1 MDITTAIWLGI
12 AIGIVLGVSG
22 VYAVR
27 WYLHAQSRREQ
38 LGSPLIPHG
47 VEDLLATLPQTAIIV
62 DSSYNVLRASE
73 RAYDSGLVVKPD
85 VLSQQMRGQVD
96 RTLETG
102 EPSESEVTVLRGPF
116 GSTELHFRIR
126 VSTMEGGYALIL
138 ANDITESVRVEAV
151 RRDFVANVSHELK
164 TPIGAVTL
172 LAEAVKEAADDVE
185 QVQYF
190 ADRMLVES
198 DRLARLTRELI
209 DLSRLQA
216 MDTLEEAQDVRV
228 HAILEQ
234 AVELNRVLAE
244 NKDIRVQ
251 LKAPADLVVWGDE
264 GLLLMCFQ
272 NLITNAIAYSPEGSH
287 VGIGARRVDDI
298 IEISVADRGIGISEA
313 DRSRIF
319 ERFYRVDSARSRNT
333 GGTGLGLSI
342 VRHIIQNHGGDIQV
356 WSKVGAGSTFT
367 VRLQAADS
375 RVSRTGVQ
383 EPPRAIDRD

>member
-1 MDITTAIWLGI
+1 MDNTTALWLGI
-12 AIGIVLGVSG
+12 AIGLILGVS
-22 VYAVR
+22 AVLAIR
-27 WYLHAQSRREQ
+27 GYLGARAR
-38 LGSPLIPHG
+38 LDLIGAPLIPEG
-47 VEDLLATLPQTAIIV
+47 VEELLTMLPHTAIIT

-85 VLSQQMRGQVD
+85 VLATPLRRLVD
-96 RTLETG
+96 ETLATG
-102 EPSESEVTVLRGPF
+102 EIHESQVTVVRGPF
-116 GSTELHFRIR
+116 GSTELNFRVR
-126 VSTMEGGYALIL
+126 VSVMEGGLAVVL
-138 ANDITESVRVEAV
+138 ANDITESARVEAV

-190 ADRMLVES
+190 ADRMLIES

-216 MDTLEEAQDVRV
+216 MDTLEDAEDVRV
-228 HAILEQ
+228 RGVLEQ

-244 NKDIRVQ
+244 TKDIQVQ
-251 LKAPADLVVWGDE
+251 LKAPEDLVVWGDE
-264 GLLLMCFQ
+264 NLLLMCFQ
-272 NLITNAIAYSPEGSH
+272 NLITNAITYSPEGSH

-298 IEISVADRGIGISEA
+298 VEISVADRGIGISEA

-342 VRHIIQNHGGDIQV
+342 VRHVIQNHGGDIQV
-356 WSKVGAGSTFT
+356 WSKLGAGSTFT

-375 RVSRTGVQ
+375 RVSRPAAAAGSSQ
-383 EPPRAIDRD
+383 R